1 MKQQNNEATAR
12 LSRVLSDTEGL
23 TNAELRRSLQA
34 EGVDVDAFMQ
44 RLENLAPEKRDTV
57 RTQAVQTNGSV
68 TERLK
73 KLVDSIVGGDDSLP
87 SGAFARDGRK
97 PSRHPFKNE
106 APKKEE

>member
-12 LSRVLSDTEGL
+12 LNRVLSDTEGL

-44 RLENLAPEKRDTV
+44 RLSALAPEKREAV
-57 RTQAVQTNGSV
+57 RTQAVQTSGTV
-68 TERLK
+68 KERLK

-97 PSRHPFKNE
+97 PSRAPFKDG
-106 APKKEE
+106 AAQKEE